1 MKKIELF
8 FSPLLLLLVISAMGK
23 VEGSSLKRLPIGEIG
38 EEEKGEQEGRWWET
52 TTVYQIY
59 PRSFQVLR
67 LLWKLHIFR
76 KLVLMKFSFLNRTLM
91 GTALET

>member
-1 MKKIELF
+1 MERTTQIFLT
-8 FSPLLLLLVISAMGK
+8 VGK
-23 VEGSSLKRLPIGEIG
+23 VKVEE
-38 EEEKGEQEGRWWET
+38 EEEKGEEEGRWWET

-76 KLVLMKFSFLNRTLM
+76 KLVFMKFSFLNRTLM

>member
-23 VEGSSLKRLPIGEIG
+23 VEGSSLKRLGEIG
-38 EEEKGEQEGRWWET
+38 EEQEGRWWET